1 MRLELIASR
10 RLGLEVWLVRLD
22 GRTVGSF
29 LSERLARTRFLVER
43 SRLGL

>member
-1 MRLELIASR
+1 MRLELVAAR
-10 RLGLEVWLVRLD
+10 KLGLEVWLVRLD

-29 LSERLARTRFLVER
+29 LSERLARTRYMVER